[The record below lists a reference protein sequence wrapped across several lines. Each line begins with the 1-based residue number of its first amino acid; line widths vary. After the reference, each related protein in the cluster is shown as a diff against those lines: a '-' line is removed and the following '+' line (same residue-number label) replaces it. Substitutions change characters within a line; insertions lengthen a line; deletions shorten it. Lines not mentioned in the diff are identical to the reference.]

1 MFKQALKAL
10 AVTRFVS
17 CRFVNRVV
25 NGVEIKLFCEF
36 CKVLFTLT
44 SAVFSGNA

>member
-1 MFKQALKAL
+1 MFKQALKAF

-25 NGVEIKLFCEF
+25 NGVEVEFF